1 MQNFENQLFFT
12 INGSILPS
20 LRLTIK
26 ILTQ

>member
-12 INGSILPS
+12 INGSILS
-20 LRLTIK
+20 NLRLTIK